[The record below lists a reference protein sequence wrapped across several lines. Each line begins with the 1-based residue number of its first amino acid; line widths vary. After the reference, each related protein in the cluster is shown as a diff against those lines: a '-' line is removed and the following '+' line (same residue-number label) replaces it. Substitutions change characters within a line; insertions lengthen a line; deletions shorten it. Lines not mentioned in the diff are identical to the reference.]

1 MSFFKTLLAE
11 IEETTDTPA
20 KDILSPCRRE
30 EVAEARRLFI
40 VIAKE
45 FGATNNAIANFLNI
59 TPSGVRLSFFNKKVK
74 SKLFE
79 INKTNIKKKLE
90 SKHEAPKQ
98 QKK

>member
-1 MSFFKTLLAE
+1 MSFYRTLLAA
-11 IEETTDTPA
+11 IEETTETA
-20 KDILSPCRRE
+20 GAEILSHCRRE

-90 SKHEAPKQ
+90 SKHEAPKP
-98 QKK
+98 QK